1 MTPTPVVLV
10 TGCAG
15 FIGSHTVDTLLAG
28 GYRVLGIDDLSTGH
42 RSNLAQCAG
51 HRRFAFVEAD
61 VTADLDRVLDAA
73 AAQLGP
79 IERIVH
85 LAAQTM
91 VPLSITDPV
100 HDVRVNI
107 EGTVRVLDYARHHG
121 VKKVVFASSS
131 AVFDDDAAV
140 PVNEDSPVRPSS
152 PYAIGKLGGELF
164 LDYYA
169 RIHGLNYTALRFM
182 NVYGPRQDPDSAY
195 SGVISIFL
203 DRALTHA
210 PITIFGDGG
219 RTRDFVHVRDITRAI
234 ASACRDGVG
243 DRAVIN
249 LGTGEET
256 RIDALA
262 RLILDLTASRS
273 AVHHAPVRPGD
284 IRYSVTTLGRAGD
297 LLGFRPSVGLRE
309 GLAETLAWVR
319 GRKAMA
325 ETAP

>member
-1 MTPTPVVLV
+1 MAPTMTPTLVVLV

-28 GYRVLGIDDLSTGH
+28 GYRVLGIDDLSSGH
-42 RSNLAQCAG
+42 RSNLAQSGG
-51 HRRFAFVEAD
+51 HPRFAFVEAD
-61 VTADLDRVLDAA
+61 IAADLDGVLKQAT
-73 AAQLGP
+73 AQVGP

-91 VPLSITDPV
+91 VPLSIMDPV
-100 HDVRVNI
+100 RDVRVNI
-107 EGTVRVLDYARHHG
+107 EGTVRILDYARRHA

-203 DRALTHA
+203 DRALAHA

-219 RTRDFVHVRDITRAI
+219 QTRDFVHVRD
-234 ASACRDGVG
+234 
-243 DRAVIN
+243 VIN

-273 AVHHAPVRPGD
+273 AINHAPARPGD
-284 IRYSVTTLGRAGD
+284 IRYSVTRLDRARD
-297 LLGFRPSVGLRE
+297 LLGFQPSVDLRE
-309 GLAETLAWVR
+309 GLADTLAWVR
-319 GRKAMA
+319 GRQAMA
-325 ETAP
+325 D